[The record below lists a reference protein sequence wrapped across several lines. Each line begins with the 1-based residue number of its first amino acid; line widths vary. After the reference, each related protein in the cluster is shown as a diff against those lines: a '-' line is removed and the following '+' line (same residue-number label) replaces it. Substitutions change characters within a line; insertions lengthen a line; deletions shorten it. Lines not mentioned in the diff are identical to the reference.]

1 MAYDR
6 ALSIFSPDGKLFQV
20 DYANEAVKKGN
31 LVVGLRTKSV
41 AILAVEKKSVKNLQN
56 PRTIKKIL
64 HVDKHVAC
72 AFAGLSA
79 DARVLIDQA
88 RIEAQSYRLTLDD
101 APTTEYL
108 AKHVALIQ
116 QKYTQSGGKRPFGIS
131 TLFIGQ
137 DKEPKLYQTDPSVL
151 RIYIGC
157 MF

>member
-31 LVVGLRTKSV
+31 LVVGLKTKTI
-41 AILAVEKKSVKNLQN
+41 AILAVEKKSVLNLQN

-64 HVDKHVAC
+64 FVDRHVAC

-88 RIEAQSYRLTLDD
+88 RVEAQSYRLTLDD
-101 APTTEYL
+101 APSTEYL
-108 AKHVALIQ
+108 AKHVAKIQ

-131 TLFIGQ
+131 ALFIGN
-137 DKEPKLYQTDPSVL
+137 DVEPKLYQTDPSVVK
-151 RIYIGC
+151 INIGC
-157 MF
+157 MY